1 MRKNYVF
8 RFSIRIQ
15 DDTDETD
22 VMIFGK
28 EAEYFLGVT
37 ANQFAHDEMIRK
49 RVEGRLSN
57 LCGRIYHETNDNNTY
72 KNIIQ
77 SSSSSSSSSSTSSSA
92 SDQILS
98 VTGKR
103 KYRKKQ
109 NQDDNDKNNDKN
121 TNTENQIP
129 IPHHQYPVPE
139 TMDFNILTYLTKQI
153 SPQTGAQVLKVAL
166 TRTFI
171 GC

>member
-37 ANQFAHDEMIRK
+37 ANQFASDEKIRN
-49 RVEGRLSN
+49 RVEDRLSN
-57 LCGRIYHETNDNNTY
+57 LCGRINHETNDNNTHE
-72 KNIIQ
+72 NTIQ
-77 SSSSSSSSSSTSSSA
+77 SSSSSSSSSSS
-92 SDQILS
+92 QILS
-98 VTGKR
+98 ATGKR
-103 KYRKKQ
+103 KYKKNQ
-109 NQDDNDKNNDKN
+109 NQDDNNKKNDKN
-121 TNTENQIP
+121 SNAENQIL
-129 IPHHQYPVPE
+129 IPDHQAAAPE

-153 SPQTGAQVLKVAL
+153 SPQTGAQVLKVGL